1 MGIPMDRLIEL
12 FETDDPDQ
20 MADRLMELI
29 REMLESDRNGE
40 GHIAEELMDE
50 ITVMVQTLTALI

>member
-1 MGIPMDRLIEL
+1 MDRLIEL

-50 ITVMVQTLTALI
+50 ITVMVQTLTDLI

>member
-1 MGIPMDRLIEL
+1 MDKLLEL

-29 REMLESDRNGE
+29 RQMLDADRQGD

-50 ITVMVQTLTALI
+50 ITEMVQELAYLI

>member
-1 MGIPMDRLIEL
+1 MDKLLEL

-29 REMLESDRNGE
+29 RQMLDADRQGD
-40 GHIAEELMDE
+40 GHIVEELMDE
-50 ITVMVQTLTALI
+50 ITEMVQELTYLI